1 MFLFVSNFNLADGFG
16 EFQTGV
22 APPVVIVF
30 VKKLN
35 NSEDKK
41 SRPQLLLNLNPLGIF
56 VELGE
61 KSLKSFLEFF

>member
-41 SRPQLLLNLNPLGIF
+41 SRPTSSESEPPWDLC
-56 VELGE
+56 
-61 KSLKSFLEFF
+61 